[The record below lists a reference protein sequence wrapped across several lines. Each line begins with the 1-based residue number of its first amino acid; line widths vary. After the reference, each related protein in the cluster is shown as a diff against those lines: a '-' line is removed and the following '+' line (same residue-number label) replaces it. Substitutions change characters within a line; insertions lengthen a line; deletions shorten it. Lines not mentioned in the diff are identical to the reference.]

1 MLRNRCSIGSNGR
14 RGKDVVLTISSGNPF
29 LPVLFY
35 GVVCAGG
42 VLSGVGTSL
51 RIGEMVRQV
60 QDAGASVIVCSSEYA
75 SVAYK
80 VASQCTISAE
90 NVLVI
95 DCSTRGSWTLREGT
109 ADGLDV
115 LQRSQGK
122 VLDWDRI
129 NDTKAQ
135 EEIIIALVYSS
146 GTTGLPKGVRL
157 SHNNIIASAICTMDP
172 ARRYK
177 AKHPEFVFDTIAHLP
192 FANIAGIDMYCTNPI
207 YMGGSTYWMKN
218 YEYSSFIEY
227 HRKFRPG
234 YQFTVPPIWL
244 RIAKDEN
251 VTDHFDGLEVA
262 ITGSAPIGTATV
274 KEIRAKL
281 GKGKAV
287 VAQTW
292 GITEATGVITA
303 MDWGDPNWSV
313 GDLVPNMR
321 LRIID
326 ENDKDISDSSRGE
339 MLIGGP
345 LIAPG
350 YHNKPEIT
358 AESFVDG
365 WYHTG
370 DIGLAEENRHYIVDR
385 KKELIKYK
393 GQQVA
398 PAELEALLTSH
409 ERIADAAVI
418 GIWVEEQD
426 TEVPKAYIVS
436 KREISAQEI
445 IDFVKNEL
453 APYKQLRGGVEFVD
467 EIPKSASGKI
477 LRKELRD
484 RGKKTAVAKL

>member
-1 MLRNRCSIGSNGR
+1 M
-14 RGKDVVLTISSGNPF
+14 LTITSGSPF
-29 LPVLFY
+29 LPILFY
-35 GVVCAGG
+35 GVVGAGG
-42 VLSGVGTSL
+42 VLSGVGTAL

-60 QDAGASVIVCSSEYA
+60 QDAGASVIVCSREYA
-75 SVAYK
+75 SVAAN
-80 VASQCTISAE
+80 VAAQCRIPKRKI
-90 NVLVI
+90 LVV
-95 DCSTRGSWTLREGT
+95 DCTTRGQWTLREGDSNG
-109 ADGLDV
+109 ADL
-115 LQRSQGK
+115 LQKSSHRM
-122 VLDWDRI
+122 LDWPPMTDPQALQ
-129 NDTKAQ
+129 DT
-135 EEIIIALVYSS
+135 IITLVYSS
-146 GTTGLPKGVRL
+146 GTTGPPKGVCL
-157 SHNNIIASAICTMDP
+157 SHQNIIASAICSMDV

-177 AKHPEFVFDTIAHLP
+177 AKHPDFVFDTIAHLP

-227 HRKFRPG
+227 HRRFRPA

-244 RIAKDEN
+244 RIAKDDN
-251 VTDHFDGLEVA
+251 VTDHFDGLQVA

-274 KEIRAKL
+274 QEIRQKL

-287 VAQTW
+287 MAQTW

-321 LRIID
+321 LRILD
-326 ENDKDISDSSRGE
+326 GNNQDISDNTPGE

-350 YHNKPEIT
+350 YHNKPEVT
-358 AESFVDG
+358 RESFING
-365 WYHTG
+365 WYQTG
-370 DIGLAEENRHYIVDR
+370 DIGMAAENRYYIVDR

-409 ERIADAAVI
+409 DRIADAAVI
-418 GIWVEEQD
+418 GIWMVDQD
-426 TEVPKAYIVS
+426 TEVPRAYIVP
-436 KREISAQEI
+436 KGQISAQEI
-445 IDFVKNEL
+445 IDFVKKEL
-453 APYKQLRGGVEFVD
+453 APYKQLRGGVEFLD

-484 RGKKTAVAKL
+484 RAKMMPVPKL